1 MRAPLARFRAT
12 GRPRIRASALVTTLA
27 LTAGLVGAGSA
38 AGAAGRSD
46 TTAGKET
53 AAARNEAE
61 KATSEAKRT
70 GKPVEIVGQRT
81 ETNDVWVNPDGT
93 MTANRALV
101 PVRVRQGGKLIPVDA
116 TLQRTGDGR
125 LTPKATRI
133 GLTFSGGGDAPLVV
147 MSENGRD
154 VSLSWPKP
162 LPKPKL
168 EGDSAVYP
176 EVLPGVDLRVS
187 ASVDSFS
194 HALIVKTREAA
205 ANPDLASLNFGLKG
219 KGLTVRAEAD
229 GQLRALDPSGQTVF
243 GSAKPQMW
251 DAGGQKAQQ
260 PASAPAAKTLRSAD
274 ASAAGAPAADAAV
287 PAPAAPVEGI
297 TSGAKQADLGVRLSG
312 STLTLTPDQNLLKAP
327 GTTYPV
333 VIDPT
338 WDAWKQAWTIA
349 YKHNAFP
356 SSPNTNYWNGG
367 TLSKDARV
375 GCAKDAANGNQV
387 ICAKTFFQV
396 GMTDY
401 WDKQIIASTLR
412 IKQKSAGSWSCKSG
426 DIQVWDTGTIS
437 KSTTWNNQPEWQRLV
452 DATGQSF
459 GGRNCPG
466 DGDLIELNVKSAVA
480 AAAQKHW
487 GNWTF
492 GLKAAKDTVDVSWR
506 KLDPNSAVI
515 STTFNTTPDK
525 PSDRSSDP
533 SVACTGGVIGTTD
546 QVVLRARV
554 KDKDKT
560 DVHLSAEFHYWKEG
574 AAAPTKAIVKAS
586 NGSVAQLPIPAGGLD
601 GTYRWDVRTLDNVGP
616 PGPWAGQCVFTMD
629 RTRPDKTPV
638 VKSVQFPENEDDPA
652 KTSFARTDGTFNLS
666 ANGVKDVTAF
676 EWWTD
681 SNPKVN
687 KVAPT
692 TTGGSVDIVYKPTT
706 AGPQR
711 LFVHSLDAS
720 GNRSNLKEYLFYAKR
735 LATRDKHGDL
745 NGDGSVDIWSV
756 DPGAGTLWMHP
767 GKGDGTFDLS
777 KQLDQGSFADAAAL
791 THRGSWNEDYY
802 EDLVVLRPS
811 PDNSR
816 KNLYVYPNKGDGDLE
831 SADANRIELQV
842 TNIGTGE
849 GEDHG
854 DDHWFNADQVVA
866 ISSVNDD
873 NADGRTDDNDQ
884 PDLLVKAGDQL
895 WLYLGSP
902 VGFLDVVNEPV
913 LLGNADW
920 KNMTVMAPGDLNG
933 DQLPEIWARDTV
945 SGKIHQYTSR
955 KTTDTGAA
963 TTADLSVFGDPAVR
977 LTSIGSGFTGAAY
990 PHLTSNGDFEAN
1002 GYADLWSRNGDGRI
1016 TEFPGQALAGGSA
1029 FGAGRQLVLGGT
1041 SWSECQTFTSTATG
1055 KHTLCGPILAKYLA
1069 KGGTAIGYPSTDVLV
1084 ASDGV
1089 GRYVHLRGPG
1099 QTSDNGSIYWHP
1111 SSGAWFVWGAIRAKW
1126 NALGAEKGII
1136 GYPTS
1141 DETAT
1146 FDGTGRFSTFYS
1158 PSGGKGGIYWSSDTG
1173 AWSVHGS
1180 VYNKYASLGGPASP
1194 LGYPITDETNVG
1206 DGSVARFN
1214 HFRKR
1219 SDTADTASIYWTK
1232 ANGSWSVFGAIRKK
1246 WIALGADK
1254 SALGYPTSDEYDVAG
1269 GPREDFQKGYIRYNS
1284 TTGATVEHQPA
1295 DRTAHLRT
1303 DLSGD
1308 FNGDGR
1314 TDMATVYDY
1323 GDNTTALYVLN
1334 ALPGGGYEEPT
1345 VRWTSSKG
1353 GFSYARAKWVAG
1365 DFNGDGRT
1373 DIGAMYGYADG
1384 SNALWSF
1391 LSNATG
1397 TFTPVKGLTAAA
1409 GNFDWAK
1416 AKPLAGDFNGDKRD
1430 DIAMVYDYGNGDAG
1444 AHTWTAKGDGLFNSA
1459 IASWRTG
1466 PGNWWIDH
1474 ATFRVG
1480 DMNGDKR
1487 DDFLAL
1493 YGYTAGGVAVFTG
1506 LSQPNGG
1513 FAAPVKSW
1521 TQPAGGAW
1529 EYARIKFTVG
1539 DYNGDGRD
1547 DAALMYDHGDG
1558 HASLSTLLA
1567 KPDGTVGDAVRSWDT
1582 PEGYWYASNAGMPV
1596 SGDSDGDGRDDISS
1610 MYNYANGASGAFTF
1624 KGRPDGGFENGF
1636 LSWQTLPGTW

>member
-1 MRAPLARFRAT
+1 MRRPLARFRAT
-12 GRPRIRASALVTTLA
+12 GRQGPRASALVTTLA
-27 LTAGLVGAGSA
+27 LTVGLVGAGSA
-38 AGAAGRSD
+38 ADAAGQSGIF
-46 TTAGKET
+46 AGKQT
-53 AAARNEAE
+53 APAPSEAE
-61 KATSEAKRT
+61 KAASEAKRT

-81 ETNDVWVNPDGT
+81 ETNDTWANPDGT
-93 MTANRALV
+93 LTANRSLV
-101 PVRVRQGGKLIPVDA
+101 PVRVRQGGKLVPVDA
-116 TLQRTGDGR
+116 TLQRARDGR

-162 LPKPKL
+162 LPKPTL

-176 EVLPGVDLRVS
+176 EVFPGVDLRVS

-205 ANPDLASLNFGLKG
+205 ANPDLATLNFGLKG

-229 GQLRALDPSGQTVF
+229 GRLRAVDPSGQTVF

-251 DAGGQKAQQ
+251 DAGGEKAQQ
-260 PASAPAAKTLRSAD
+260 PASVPAVKTMRSAD
-274 ASAAGAPAADAAV
+274 APASASASGEGAPAAPAADAT
-287 PAPAAPVEGI
+287 PPPAAPVEGI
-297 TSGAKQADLGVRLSG
+297 TTGAKQADLGVRLSG

-327 GTTYPV
+327 ETTYPV

-401 WDKQIIASTLR
+401 WDKQIIESTLR

-437 KSTTWNNQPEWQRLV
+437 KSTTWNNQPDWTRLV

-506 KLDPNSAVI
+506 KLDPDSARI

-525 PSDRSSDP
+525 PTDRSTDP
-533 SVACTGGVIGTTD
+533 SVPCTGGVIGTTD

-554 KDKDKT
+554 KDKDTT
-560 DVHLSAEFHYWKEG
+560 DVALSAEFHYWQDG
-574 AAAPTKAIVKAS
+574 TATPTKTVVKAA
-586 NGSVAQLPIPAGGLD
+586 NGNIAQLPIPAGGLN

-616 PGPWAGQCVFTMD
+616 PGPWAGQCVFTLD
-629 RTRPDKTPV
+629 RTGPDQTPV
-638 VKSVQFPENEDDPA
+638 VTSLQFPENQPDPA
-652 KTSFARTDGTFNLS
+652 KTGFARTDGTFTLS

-687 KVAPT
+687 KIAPT
-692 TTGGSVDIVYKPTT
+692 TAGGSVDVVYKPTT

-745 NGDGSVDIWSV
+745 NGDGTVDIWSV

-777 KQLDQGSFADAAAL
+777 RQLDQGSFADAAAL

-831 SADANRIELQV
+831 TADANRIELQV
-842 TNIGTGE
+842 ANTEEN
-849 GEDHG
+849 
-854 DDHWFNADQVVA
+854 DHWANADQVVS
-866 ISSVNDD
+866 IGSVNDD
-873 NADGRTDDNDQ
+873 NGDAKVDDSDQ
-884 PDLLVKAGDQL
+884 PDLLVKTGDQL
-895 WLYLGSP
+895 WLYLGTP
-902 VGFLDVVNEPV
+902 VGFLDVIGEPV

-933 DQLPEIWARDTV
+933 DQLPEVWARDTV
-945 SGKIHQYTSR
+945 TGKIHQYTSR
-955 KTTDTGAA
+955 KTTDPGSVTI
-963 TTADLSVFGDPAVR
+963 ADLAVFADPAVR
-977 LTSIGSGFTGAAY
+977 AASIGTGFTGAAY
-990 PHLTSNGDFEAN
+990 PHLTSNGDFETT
-1002 GYADLWSRNGDGRI
+1002 GYADLWSRDGDGRI
-1016 TEFPGQALAGGSA
+1016 TEFPGQALTGGSA
-1029 FGAGRQLVLGGT
+1029 FGAGRPLVLGGT
-1041 SWSECQTFTSTATG
+1041 SWSDCQAFTSAATG
-1055 KHTLCGPILAKYLA
+1055 THTLCGPILAKFLA
-1069 KGGTAIGYPSTDVLV
+1069 KGGTSLGYPTTDVLV
-1084 ASDGV
+1084 PADGM
-1089 GRYVHLRGPG
+1089 GRYVHLRSAG
-1099 QTSDNGSIYWHP
+1099 QTTDNGSIYWHP
-1111 SSGAWFVWGAIRAKW
+1111 STGAWVVWGAIRTKW
-1126 NALGAEKGII
+1126 NALGAEKGIL

-1141 DETAT
+1141 DESGT
-1146 FDGTGRFSTFYS
+1146 FDGGRFNTFYS
-1158 PSGGKGGIYWSSDTG
+1158 TVGGKGGIFYSKETG

-1180 VYNKYASLGGPASP
+1180 IFTKYVSLGGPAGP
-1194 LGYPITDETNVG
+1194 IGYPVTDETNVG
-1206 DGSVARFN
+1206 DGKVARFN
-1214 HFRKR
+1214 NFRKR
-1219 SDTADTASIYWTK
+1219 TDTADTASVYWSSG
-1232 ANGSWSVFGAIRKK
+1232 NGAWSVFGSIRKK
-1246 WIALGADK
+1246 WLELGGDK
-1254 SALGYPTSDEYDVAG
+1254 SALGYPTSDEYEVAG
-1269 GPREDFQKGYIRYNS
+1269 GPREDFQKGYIRHNS
-1284 TTGATVEHQPA
+1284 TTGSTVEHQPA

-1314 TDMATVYDY
+1314 TDLATVYDY
-1323 GDNTTALYVLN
+1323 GDNTTALWVLN
-1334 ALPGGGYEEPT
+1334 ALPTGGYEEPT
-1345 VRWTSSKG
+1345 LRWTSAKG
-1353 GFSYARAKWVAG
+1353 SFSYARAKWVVG

-1373 DIGAMYGYADG
+1373 DVGAWFGYADG
-1384 SNALWSF
+1384 SNALWNF
-1391 LSNATG
+1391 VSNSTG
-1397 TFTPVKGLTAAA
+1397 TFTPVKSFTIAA
-1409 GNFDWAK
+1409 GTYNWAK
-1416 AKPLAGDFNGDKRD
+1416 SQPLAGDFNGDKRGD
-1430 DIAMVYDYGNGDAG
+1430 FALIHDYGNGDMG
-1444 AHTWTAKGDGLFNSA
+1444 AHTWTAKTDGTFNASVP
-1459 IASWRTG
+1459 SWRTG
-1466 PGNWWIDH
+1466 TGKWWSEY

-1480 DMNGDKR
+1480 DMNGDGR
-1487 DDFLAL
+1487 DDFLAM
-1493 YGYTAGGVAVFTG
+1493 YGYASYGTALFTA
-1506 LSQPNGG
+1506 LAQPNGG
-1513 FAAPVKSW
+1513 FAAPVKHW
-1521 TQPAGGAW
+1521 AKAAGVW
-1529 EYARIKFTVG
+1529 EYARTKLTVG
-1539 DYNGDGRD
+1539 DYNGDGRA

-1558 HASLSTLLA
+1558 HASLDTLLG
-1567 KPDGTVGDAVRSWDT
+1567 KPDGTVAEGVRSWDT
-1582 PEGYWYASNAGMPV
+1582 PEGYWYASSAGMPV
-1596 SGDSDGDGRDDISS
+1596 SGDSDGDGRDDIAS
-1610 MYNYANGASGAFTF
+1610 MYNYATGATGAFTF
-1624 KGRPDGGFENGF
+1624 KGRLDGGFENTF

>member
-1 MRAPLARFRAT
+1 MT
-12 GRPRIRASALVTTLA
+12 LVLS
-27 LTAGLVGAGSA
+27 AGLAGAGSA
-38 AGAAGRSD
+38 AVAAPQRD
-46 TTAGKET
+46 TASGGDP
-53 AAARNEAE
+53 AAVRQEAE
-61 KATSEAKRT
+61 KAASEAKRT

-81 ETNDVWVNPDGT
+81 ETDDVWANPDGT
-93 MTANRALV
+93 KTANRSLA
-101 PVRVRQGGKLIPVDA
+101 PIRVRKSGKLIPVDA
-116 TLQRTGDGR
+116 TLQRTQDGR
-125 LTPKATRI
+125 LTPKATRM

-162 LPKPKL
+162 LPEPEL
-168 EGDSAVYP
+168 EGDSALYP

-194 HALIVKTREAA
+194 HALIVKNREAA
-205 ANPDLASLNFGLKG
+205 ANPELAALNFGLKG

-229 GQLRALDPSGQTVF
+229 GQLRAVDPAGQTVF

-260 PASAPAAKTLRSAD
+260 PAATPGPSAKGLRS
-274 ASAAGAPAADAAV
+274 SAAAGDP
-287 PAPAAPVEGI
+287 PGAPVEGV
-297 TSGAKQADLGVRLSG
+297 TTGAKQADLGVRLSG
-312 STLTLTPDQNLLKAP
+312 STLTLTPDQNLLKAA

-375 GCAKDAANGNQV
+375 GCAKDAANGNAV

-401 WDKQIIASTLR
+401 WDKQILESTLR

-437 KSTTWNNQPEWQRLV
+437 KSTTWNNQPAWQRMV

-480 AAAQKHW
+480 MAAQRHW

-506 KLDPNSAVI
+506 KLDPNSARI

-525 PSDRSSDP
+525 PTDRSTDP
-533 SVACTGGVIGTTD
+533 SVPCTGGVIGTTD

-554 KDKDKT
+554 KDKDKE
-560 DVHLSAEFHYWKEG
+560 DVSLYAEFHYWKEG
-574 AAAPTKAIVKAS
+574 AATPTVAKVKAS
-586 NGSVAQLPIPAGGLD
+586 NGNVAQLVIPARGLD
-601 GTYRWDVRTLDNVGP
+601 GTYRWDVRTLDGVGP
-616 PGPWAGQCVFTMD
+616 ASPWAGQCVFALD

-638 VKSVQFPENEDDPA
+638 VKSEQFPENEDDPA
-652 KTSFARTDGTFNLS
+652 KTGLARTEGVFNLS

-687 KVAPT
+687 RVSPT
-692 TTGGSVDIVYKPTT
+692 TTGGSVDIRYMPTT

-745 NGDGSVDIWSV
+745 NGDGTVDIWSV
-756 DPGAGTLWMHP
+756 DPGSGTLWMHP

-777 KQLDQGSFADAAAL
+777 KQLDQGSFADAASL

-802 EDLVVLRPS
+802 EDLVALRPS

-816 KNLYVYPNKGDGDLE
+816 KNLYVYPNRGDGDLE
-831 SADANRIELQV
+831 AADANRIELQV
-842 TNIGTGE
+842 ANS
-849 GEDHG
+849 DV
-854 DDHWFNADQVVA
+854 DDHWSNADQVVA
-866 ISSVNDD
+866 IASVNDD
-873 NADGRTDDNDQ
+873 NNDGKTDDADQ
-884 PDLLVKAGDQL
+884 PDLLVKTGDQL
-895 WLYLGSP
+895 WLYLGSA
-902 VGFLDVVNEPV
+902 VGFLDAVSEPI

-920 KNMTVMAPGDLNG
+920 KNMTIMAPGDLNG
-933 DQLPEIWARDTV
+933 DRLPEIWARDTV

-955 KTTDTGAA
+955 PTSDSSSV
-963 TTADLSVFGDPAVR
+963 TTADLAVFADATVR
-977 LTSIGSGFTGAAY
+977 ASSIGSGFTGAAY
-990 PHLTSNGDFEAN
+990 PHLASNGDFEAD
-1002 GYADLWSRNGDGRI
+1002 GYADLWSRDGTGRI
-1016 TEFPGQALAGGSA
+1016 TEIPGQALTGGSA

-1041 SWSECQTFTSTATG
+1041 SWSECRSFTSAATG
-1055 KHTLCGPILAKYLA
+1055 THSLCGPILAKFLA
-1069 KGGTAIGYPSTDVLV
+1069 KGGTALGYPTTDVLV
-1084 ASDGV
+1084 PGDGV

-1099 QTSDNGSIYWHP
+1099 QSSDNGSIYWHP
-1111 SSGAWFVWGAIRAKW
+1111 SSGAWVVWGAIRAKW
-1126 NALGAEKGII
+1126 LAMGAEKGIL

-1141 DETAT
+1141 DEAST
-1146 FDGTGRFSTFYS
+1146 FDGTGRFSTFS
-1158 PSGGKGGIYWSSDTG
+1158 SASGGKAGVFWSSDTG

-1180 VYNKYASLGGPASP
+1180 IYGKYAALGGPASY
-1194 LGYPITDETNVG
+1194 LGYPVTDETNVG

-1219 SDTADTASIYWTK
+1219 SDTEATGSVYWRSGK
-1232 ANGSWSVFGAIRKK
+1232 GSWSVFGSIRKK
-1246 WIALGADK
+1246 WIALGAEK
-1254 SALGYPTSDEYDVAG
+1254 SSLGYPQSDEYEVAG
-1269 GPREDFQKGYIRYNS
+1269 GPREDFENGYIRHNRV
-1284 TTGATVEHQPA
+1284 TGSTVEHQPA

-1314 TDMATVYDY
+1314 TDLATVYDY
-1323 GDNTTALYVLN
+1323 GDDTSALYVLN
-1334 ALPGGGYEEPT
+1334 ALPDGGYEEPT
-1345 VRWTSSKG
+1345 VRWTSAKG
-1353 GFSYARAKWVAG
+1353 AFSYGRAKWVTG

-1373 DIGAMYGYADG
+1373 DIGALYGYADG

-1391 LSNATG
+1391 LSNTTG
-1397 TFTPVKGLTAAA
+1397 TFTPVKGLTVAA

-1416 AKPLAGDFNGDKRD
+1416 AKPLAGDFNGDSRD
-1430 DIAMVYDYGNGDAG
+1430 DFAMIYDYGGGDAG
-1444 AHTWTAKGDGLFNSA
+1444 AHTWTAKGEGLFNA
-1459 IASWRTG
+1459 AMASWRTG

-1474 ATFRVG
+1474 ATFQVG
-1480 DMNGDKR
+1480 DANGDKR

-1493 YGYTAGGVAVFTG
+1493 YGYSAGGVAVFTG
-1506 LSQPNGG
+1506 LAQPNGG

-1529 EYARIKFTVG
+1529 EYAKIKFTAG
-1539 DYNGDGRD
+1539 DYNGDGRA

-1558 HASLSTLLA
+1558 HASLSTLAA

-1582 PEGYWYASNAGMPV
+1582 PEGYWYGSNAGMPV
-1596 SGDSDGDGRDDISS
+1596 SGDSDGDGRADISS
-1610 MYNYANGASGAFTF
+1610 MYNYASGASGAFTF
-1624 KGRPDGGFENGF
+1624 KGRADGGFENGF